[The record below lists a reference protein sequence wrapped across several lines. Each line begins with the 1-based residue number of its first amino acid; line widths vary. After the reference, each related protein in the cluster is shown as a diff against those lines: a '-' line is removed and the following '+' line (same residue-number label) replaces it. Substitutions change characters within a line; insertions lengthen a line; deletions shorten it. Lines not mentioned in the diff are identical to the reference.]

1 MNQDFLMKVFVHMAM
16 QKLEKGVMVGSTGEQ
31 KEEQML
37 LEPY

>member
-1 MNQDFLMKVFVHMAM
+1 MNQDFLMKVLVHMAM
-16 QKLEKGVMVGSTGEQ
+16 QKLEKGVMVDSTGEQ